1 MKFLLFSY
9 IVLIL
14 FITGCDKGIAPETE
28 TGVTGFSGTITF
40 SGEWPDSVQR
50 THLVVFR
57 NPLNS
62 AADFNILNL
71 SYVSKGIPYGSELF
85 IHTSNDSA
93 VVEISAGVYSYIA
106 VAQSKSPELSLNR
119 PDWYV
124 IGVYYLPGDSSK
136 PGSLNIPANTIVNNI
151 NIHCDYNN
159 PPQQPPG
166 G

>member
-1 MKFLLFSY
+1 MKLLYNYIIFLTLF
-9 IVLIL
+9 VA
-14 FITGCDKGIAPETE
+14 GCDKGIAPETE

-85 IHTSNDSA
+85 IHNSNDSA
-93 VVEISAGVYSYIA
+93 VVEISAGAYSYVA

-136 PGSLNIPANTIVNNI
+136 PGSLIIPSNTVISNI